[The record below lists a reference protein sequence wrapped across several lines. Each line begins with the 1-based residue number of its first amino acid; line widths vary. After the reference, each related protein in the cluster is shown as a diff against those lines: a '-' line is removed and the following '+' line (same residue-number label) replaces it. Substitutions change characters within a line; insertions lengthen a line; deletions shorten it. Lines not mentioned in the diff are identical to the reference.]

1 MANAALISSPLQM
14 SKNFPV
20 LIPMGLPRNLTSFQ
34 EEIRPLIVNNTLQ
47 LSEWKLIGDIT
58 LQKVNKSKFKN
69 FSCIHR
75 KPGIKT
81 EIEQLVFGMVNLSLF
96 SPLWSLCQTFQLGC
110 FRAIKFEH
118 LIPQIN
124 LSSVLLLLVRFLL

>member
-20 LIPMGLPRNLTSFQ
+20 LIPMGLPRNLTSSQ

-58 LQKVNKSKFKN
+58 L
-69 FSCIHR
+69 
-75 KPGIKT
+75 
-81 EIEQLVFGMVNLSLF
+81 
-96 SPLWSLCQTFQLGC
+96 
-110 FRAIKFEH
+110 
-118 LIPQIN
+118 
-124 LSSVLLLLVRFLL
+124 